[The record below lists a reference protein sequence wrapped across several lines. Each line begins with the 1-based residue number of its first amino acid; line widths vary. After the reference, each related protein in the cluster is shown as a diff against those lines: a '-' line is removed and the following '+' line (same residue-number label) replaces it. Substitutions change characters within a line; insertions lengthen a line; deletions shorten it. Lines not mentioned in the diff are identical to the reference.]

1 MTPAS
6 RPSFDKSGWVKSG
19 WVKPGWAPV
28 FLGLWAA
35 GFAVASGTAYK
46 LLVIVPPLLG
56 ALAWW
61 TILTPERWLALFF
74 FCSLLLPPLPFPI
87 GNSGV
92 HVAPLIALLG
102 LGAGVLRITEW
113 RTRGATPFRN
123 LPLLFVLFLSIL
135 AGSAASAF
143 LYSGWQI
150 GLGSLARVL
159 LFGIGVYVFLYT
171 LIGPCGNA
179 SDPFVLAR
187 FLYWIGLLGAVFAC
201 VDFYFQLP
209 APAGY
214 GAQFV
219 WLEQSVMRRAQG
231 LFYDA
236 SALGNFCCFFL
247 VMILVAWFPGRE
259 QRVLPRF
266 ALIPGALVFT
276 AALIFS
282 SSRASVVAVVTA
294 SCAFA
299 YIRRLRIRMVLAALC
314 GSLGAVAIVVRF
326 ALPAF
331 SANYWFRIVGSMQG
345 FWSYPNEV
353 LSGRVAHWKALAD
366 FLAQHPWHMLFGI
379 GYKTIPY
386 TDYAGGGVMADNTWL
401 GLLVET
407 GIVGLLA
414 FVFLNGA
421 ILRTAYRAAR
431 SNNSRASFFGGWMF
445 CFWCGEMVQ
454 MLAGDLITYWRLLPV
469 YFWVLAIAARE
480 SGD

>member
-1 MTPAS
+1 M
-6 RPSFDKSGWVKSG
+6 
-19 WVKPGWAPV
+19 
-28 FLGLWAA
+28 
-35 GFAVASGTAYK
+35 
-46 LLVIVPPLLG
+46 
-56 ALAWW
+56 
-61 TILTPERWLALFF
+61 
-74 FCSLLLPPLPFPI
+74 
-87 GNSGV
+87 
-92 HVAPLIALLG
+92 
-102 LGAGVLRITEW
+102 
-113 RTRGATPFRN
+113 
-123 LPLLFVLFLSIL
+123 
-135 AGSAASAF
+135 
-143 LYSGWQI
+143 YSGWQI

-171 LIGPCGNA
+171 LIGPRGNESNPIA
-179 SDPFVLAR
+179 LAR
-187 FLYWIGLLGAVFAC
+187 FLYWVGLLGAVFAC

-231 LFYDA
+231 VFYDA
-236 SALGNFCCFFL
+236 SALGNFCGFFL
-247 VMILVAWFPGRE
+247 VMILVAWFPARG
-259 QRVLPRF
+259 QRVFPRSS
-266 ALIPGALVFT
+266 LIPGALVFT

-282 SSRASVVAVVTA
+282 SSRASVVAVVAA

-299 YIRRLRIRMVLAALC
+299 YIRRLRIRMVLTALC
-314 GSLGAVAIVVRF
+314 ASLGAVAIVVRF

-353 LSGRVAHWKALAD
+353 LSGRVAHWKTLAD
-366 FLAQHPWHMLFGI
+366 FLAEHPWHMLFGI

-386 TDYAGGGVMADNTWL
+386 TDYAGAGVMADNTWL

-407 GIVGLLA
+407 GVVGLIA

-431 SNNSRASFFGGWMF
+431 SNNNRASFFGGWMF

-454 MLAGDLITYWRLLPV
+454 MLAGDLITYWRLLPA

>member
-1 MTPAS
+1 MTPTS
-6 RPSFDKSGWVKSG
+6 RSSFDKPGWVKLDL
-19 WVKPGWAPV
+19 VAV
-28 FLGLWAA
+28 FIGLWAA
-35 GFAVASGTAYK
+35 AFALAPSPGYK
-46 LLVIVPPLLG
+46 LLVIVPPLLA

-61 TILTPERWLALFF
+61 TILTPERWLAVFF
-74 FCSLLLPPLPFPI
+74 FCSLLLPPLPLPF

-92 HVAPLIALLG
+92 HVAPLVALLG

-113 RTRGATPFRN
+113 GSRGTSRLRH

-143 LYSGWQI
+143 VYSGWEI
-150 GLGSLARVL
+150 GLGSFARVL
-159 LFGIGVYVFLYT
+159 LFGIAVYLFLYT
-171 LIGPCGNA
+171 LIGPRGNE
-179 SDPFVLAR
+179 SDPFALAY

-231 LFYDA
+231 VFYDA

-247 VMILVAWFPGRE
+247 AMILVAWFPAKG
-259 QRVLPRF
+259 QRVFPRLV
-266 ALIPGALVFT
+266 LIPGALAFT

-282 SSRASVVAVVTA
+282 SSRASVVAVVVA

-299 YIRRLRIRMVLAALC
+299 YIRRLGIRLVVAAVC
-314 GSLGAVAIVVRF
+314 ASLGAAAIVVRF

-331 SANYWFRIVGSMQG
+331 SANYWFRITGSMQG
-345 FWSYPNEV
+345 LWSYPNEV
-353 LSGRVAHWKALAD
+353 LSGRVAHWKTLVD
-366 FLAQHPWHMLFGI
+366 FLAQHPWHVLFGI

-386 TDYAGGGVMADNTWL
+386 TDYAGAGLVADNAWL

-407 GIVGLLA
+407 GVVGLIA
-414 FVFLNGA
+414 FAFLNGA

-431 SNNSRASFFGGWMF
+431 SNNNRASFFGGWMF
-445 CFWCGEMVQ
+445 CFWSGEMVQ
-454 MLAGDLITYWRLLPV
+454 MLSGDLITYWRLLPA

-480 SGD
+480 CRD